1 MYCFMPRFFTTLF
14 LLSALSPS
22 IVVAKQPNVVI
33 ILADDLGW
41 SDTTL
46 YGTTKYYQT
55 LFCARIHGSMRF

>member
-1 MYCFMPRFFTTLF
+1 MARFFTTLF
-14 LLSALSPS
+14 LVSVLGTSMVA
-22 IVVAKQPNVVI
+22 AKQPNVVI